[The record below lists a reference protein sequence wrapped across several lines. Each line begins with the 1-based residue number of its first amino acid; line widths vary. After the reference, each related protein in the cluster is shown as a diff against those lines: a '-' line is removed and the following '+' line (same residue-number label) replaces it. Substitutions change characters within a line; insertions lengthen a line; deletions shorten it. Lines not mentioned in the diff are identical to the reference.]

1 MISDRRGSN
10 STLFSTFIGSAIKAV
25 GALTT
30 SPPASSTRTCSPV
43 WSTRRT
49 GELSRM
55 SASVACA
62 AMDSISSRVPFT
74 SFVAVNAAIICVTLH
89 PDKA

>member
-1 MISDRRGSN
+1 
-10 STLFSTFIGSAIKAV
+10 
-25 GALTT
+25 
-30 SPPASSTRTCSPV
+30 
-43 WSTRRT
+43 
-49 GELSRM
+49 M

-74 SFVAVNAAIICVTLH
+74 SFVAVNAAIACVTLH